1 MPSIYNEATGMVE
14 TMLERYQR
22 ETAGYSEEDSL
33 EYTRKDIA
41 YCAYVEEEID
51 RIKERYYDNL

>member
-14 TMLERYQR
+14 TLLERYQR

-33 EYTRKDIA
+33 EYTREDIA
-41 YCAYVEEEID
+41 YYASVEEDID
-51 RIKERYYDNL
+51 KRKEHNALTD

>member
-14 TMLERYQR
+14 TLLERYQR

-33 EYTRKDIA
+33 EYTREDIA